1 MSKNILVVTGSAR
14 SNGNTMT
21 LARSFISGAR
31 KSGHAVRRF
40 DAANKKIEPC
50 RACDNCWRKGKPCI
64 VADDFN
70 TISPF
75 LHVSDIIVFVTPL
88 YWGTFSSGTKL
99 FIDKLRAYLSD
110 KRMNQLRIKE
120 AMIILTAAE
129 NNKDTFDAALYTYK
143 MLCEKFNWENK
154 GVLLIG
160 GLDNIGD
167 INEKEELREAY
178 ELGLS
183 IK

>member
-1 MSKNILVVTGSAR
+1 MK
-14 SNGNTMT
+14 
-21 LARSFISGAR
+21 
-31 KSGHAVRRF
+31 
-40 DAANKKIEPC
+40 
-50 RACDNCWRKGKPCI
+50 
-64 VADDFN
+64 
-70 TISPF
+70 
-75 LHVSDIIVFVTPL
+75 
-88 YWGTFSSGTKL
+88 
-99 FIDKLRAYLSD
+99 
-110 KRMNQLRIKE
+110 QLRIKE

-129 NNKDTFDAALYTYK
+129 NNKDTFDAALHTYK